1 MAGKLSFSIAINLL
15 TENFKRGTNNVKSG
29 LRSMQMQVLTFAAA
43 LGAGGIGLSNFVSR
57 LIAIARETGR
67 ATTALKNVSGTLSAY
82 ANNQKYVIDL
92 AKKYGLEVNA
102 LTSNFAKFTAAASI
116 SGMTMLNQRKVFESV
131 SRASTA
137 FGLSADESNGV
148 MLALS
153 QMMSKGKI
161 SSEEL
166 RLQMG
171 ERLPV
176 ALQAMAKAAGVSV
189 AGLDKLLKQG
199 KLMSADILP
208 KFAEALNEMIPN
220 VDTDNIETSVNRLKN
235 TFTEFTSSL
244 GVQNKYKAFIDWLTG
259 ALSGLKNSVSGVVT
273 FIISMV
279 SGKLLASIVAYFG
292 KFWKLS
298 DVTVRKVEAAEAQKL
313 AAVEKRVKA
322 EQAYDAIL
330 TGYNTKENG
339 KRLASKAALSKAET
353 ALNNAKLVEKKAALA
368 AVTAAENAAALST
381 TTVWGK
387 TLNTLKLGFIQMGRT
402 AIAVFS
408 SLWPMAL
415 ITGISLAIAKIVE
428 MGRESERVKN
438 IFSDYQKESES
449 VTHTSEIIQL
459 QTLQKLYN
467 DATGNVKLQE
477 QYHKRIETV
486 LGKQISK
493 NKNINDI
500 IADRIKL
507 LEATAKADFY
517 TQKKIE
523 AEDKISKLT
532 TDSGLG
538 GTNLKYL
545 ADLKQNDYSKY
556 WERMTKI
563 TGGSSFLPGTKNREI
578 SNIIDEYIQNQK
590 IVSDATSN
598 LEEAM
603 KYVVHN
609 DPKKPPTEPDD
620 KKKETPLQKEQKS
633 WDKQYA
639 ELGAELEIGKIT
651 QAEYNKALGEL
662 NIKMYAQAK
671 GTGDKEVLESKYFE
685 GLKEA
690 AEKAIKNQDKSA
702 ALVEFEKVQ
711 KDFNNKV
718 KESQALEKKG
728 LISKRALNTNISDL
742 SLEAAKSVAS
752 IKGIGDS
759 ADGFIGAMILQA
771 NMLKAPITA
780 RMKKR
785 NTTYDYK
792 KNASDIAEENYNLA
806 KDYAGE
812 LKTQLSDKIG
822 DMMDELNR
830 AMDDADFE
838 EALRIAEAIDGTG
851 KLRDAVKQVET
862 SSKKLT
868 FETLKKDVKD
878 LKKEMN
884 ESLYSG
890 IKDMASS
897 SDRVVSAFRSL
908 NEVMSD
914 VDSSGWERIMA
925 VWNAITNTVD
935 SFLSIIKTIET
946 ITELTNKLTNA
957 SVRLSDAKKNEAA
970 TDTVTTTTK
979 ISNAAAGSAATI
991 AATAV
996 EQASATTEVAAN
1008 TAKGASSAG
1017 ASAAKLPF
1025 PMNIIAIGG
1034 AIAAAVAA
1042 FALIPKFAGGGVI
1055 AGGPTSGDKILA
1067 RVNAGEMILNKGQQT
1082 NLFNALDSGNFSR
1095 SGNSNVTIGFD
1106 RVRGSDIY
1114 LSLKN
1119 YMKSTGKKL

>member
-29 LRSMQMQVLTFAAA
+29 LRAMQMQVLTFVAA

-57 LIAIARETGR
+57 LIDVARETGR

-116 SGMTMLNQRKVFESV
+116 SGMTMLDQRKVFESA
-131 SRASTA
+131 SRATTA

-199 KLMSADILP
+199 KLMSADVLP

-235 TFTEFTSSL
+235 IFTDFTTSL
-244 GVQNKYKAFIDWLTG
+244 GVQGKYKAFIDWLTG
-259 ALSGLKNSVSGVVT
+259 ALSGLKDSVAGVVAFT
-273 FIISMV
+273 ISIV
-279 SGKLLASIVAYFG
+279 SGKLLMSLFSYFG
-292 KFWKLS
+292 QLWKVIDS
-298 DVTVRKVEAAEAQKL
+298 TVARAKAAEEKKRL
-313 AAVEKRVKA
+313 AAQSRIEAEKVYEKT
-322 EQAYDAIL
+322 L
-330 TGYNTKENG
+330 TNFNTVENG
-339 KRLASKAALSKAET
+339 KQLASKKELAKAQKALDSARV
-353 ALNNAKLVEKKAALA
+353 AEKKIMLASQTADEKAA
-368 AVTAAENAAALST
+368 AVASA
-381 TTVWGK
+381 TVWGK
-387 TLNTLKLGFIQMGRT
+387 AAVAVKLAWAGVVASLKTLW
-402 AIAVFS
+402 AAV
-408 SLWPMAL
+408 WPMAL
-415 ITGISLAIAKIVE
+415 IAAIGAAIAKIVE
-428 MGRESERVKN
+428 MRKEAQRVKN
-438 IFSDYQKESES
+438 IFSDYQKNLLSS
-449 VTHTSEIIQL
+449 ADTSEVTRM
-459 QTLQKLYN
+459 QTLVRIMNDRKKSQTEINAAQSELQKMIGKENLSQKELNKQVKTRIALLKEAAMTEAAFSTVGEYTEKN
-467 DATGNVKLQE
+467 AKLAADVGLNSEQMDRLVKL
-477 QYHKRIETV
+477 KPIEGTSNRNSFYYNSV
-486 LGKQISK
+486 VGEELKK
-493 NKNINDI
+493 NGNLYKGITLSDV
-500 IADRIKL
+500 D
-507 LEATAKADFY
+507 KA
-517 TQKKIE
+517 I
-523 AEDKISKLT
+523 
-532 TDSGLG
+532 
-538 GTNLKYL
+538 
-545 ADLKQNDYSKY
+545 
-556 WERMTKI
+556 R
-563 TGGSSFLPGTKNREI
+563 
-578 SNIIDEYIQNQK
+578 EYIQNNRV
-590 IVSDATSN
+590 IDDATN
-598 LEEAM
+598 RAG
-603 KYVVHN
+603 KYQ
-609 DPKKPPTEPDD
+609 PKSVGPKSPTDPDD
-620 KKKETPLQKEQKS
+620 DKKKKETPLQKEQKS
-633 WDKQYA
+633 YDKQYA

-671 GTGDKEVLESKYFE
+671 GTGNKEVLESKYFE

-711 KDFNNKV
+711 KDFNDKV
-718 KESQALEKKG
+718 KESQSQHRKG
-728 LISKRALNTNISDL
+728 IISQQTLNTNISDL
-742 SLEAAKSVAS
+742 SLEAAKSAAS

-759 ADGFIGAMILQA
+759 ADGFIAAMILQA
-771 NMLKAPITA
+771 NTLKAPITA

-785 NTTYDYK
+785 DTTYDYK

-830 AMDDADFE
+830 AMDDADFS
-838 EALRIAEAIDGTG
+838 EALRIAEAIDGTE
-851 KLRDAVKQVET
+851 KLQDAIKQVDT

-925 VWNAITNTVD
+925 IWNAIVSTID
-935 SFLSIIKTIET
+935 SFSSIVKTIEN
-946 ITELTNKLTNA
+946 ITELTNKLSGAENKQKGLAQGALETVGSKGLEIAANQTA
-957 SVRLSDAKKNEAA
+957 TQLELQSSKKKTEAA
-970 TDTVTTTTK
+970 TAEMVAKST
-979 ISNAAAGSAATI
+979 AAYAGIPFAGVGL
-991 AATAV
+991 ATAQIAIMYAMI
-996 EQASATTEVAAN
+996 E
-1008 TAKGASSAG
+1008 
-1017 ASAAKLPF
+1017 AAKSSPGF
-1025 PMNIIAIGG
+1025 NTGG
-1034 AIAAAVAA
+1034 IYR
-1042 FALIPKFAGGGVI
+1042 GG
-1055 AGGPTSGDKILA
+1055 TLTGDKGLA
-1067 RVNAGEMILNKGQQT
+1067 RLNKGEMILNMTQQA
-1082 NLFNALDSGNFSR
+1082 NVFDAINSGNLGR
-1095 SGNSNVTIGFD
+1095 SGSSSVTIGFD